1 MEELL
6 SKLENK
12 DTSVAYQALQELEA
26 LSDNSDA
33 LYSYLDKFV
42 SMIGS
47 DQYVIRVRGFRLF
60 CKQVKWDEEERIDSN
75 LDLALS
81 ILDDEKPTAV
91 RQALVALQDVV
102 PYKENLC
109 EKIRRRVFEI
119 DYLRYKDTM
128 HSLIE
133 KDIEALLKVMEENYG
148 K

>member
-1 MEELL
+1 MKELL

-42 SMIGS
+42 SMIDS

-60 CKQVKWDEEERIDSN
+60 CKQAKWDEEERIDSN

-91 RQALVALQDVV
+91 RQALVALQDVI
-102 PYKENLC
+102 PYKESLC
-109 EKIRRRVFEI
+109 EKIRHRVFEI